1 MRNIIVFVCLIV
13 FKSLQPDIAFAA
25 TVLHSRA
32 AIADTLPASQLLYNG
47 RLWRDIYV
55 SVREDQFL
63 FTSEFLPGTV
73 RFSGAVYKGLKVR
86 YDLLLD
92 EMHILTGNAQIL
104 QINREMTDEFT
115 LEYAAREY
123 RFRKLVFRDYPDIS
137 GFVDIRYEGQSL
149 LFLKHKKEIS
159 KAAPG
164 KSYENFVQTD
174 RIYVL
179 TDSIP
184 QRIKSKRDLFRLFGE
199 NRVQVTEYMKK
210 NGIKVSSK
218 VPDSMATA
226 LRYFDSINNK

>member
-1 MRNIIVFVCLIV
+1 MRNIIVFICLV
-13 FKSLQPDIAFAA
+13 VNRCLQPDIAFASE
-25 TVLHSRA
+25 LQHSRA
-32 AIADTLPASQLLYNG
+32 AIGDTLPASQLLYNG

-73 RFSGAVYKGLKVR
+73 SFNGAVYAGLKVR

-123 RFRKLVFRDYPDIS
+123 RFRKLVFRDYPDLS

-159 KAAPG
+159 KAALG

-184 QRIKSKRDLFRLFGE
+184 LRIKSKRDLFRLFGE
-199 NRVQVTEYMKK
+199 NKVQVTEYLKK
-210 NGIKVSSK
+210 NGIKINSR
-218 VPDSMATA
+218 VPDSMAPA
-226 LRYFDSINNK
+226 LQYFDSINKK